1 MLLLS
6 SGVRYRCEA
15 LSFTAPRN
23 QLSRRSSPDMLTMRD
38 TSSVYWFHAGDSV
51 RVVDDVMK
59 AGANLNGRTGTVIE
73 RWEKCDVDPTCCC
86 AEQVD
91 RGMAVLVEFQGSGDD
106 GPFLHYFAEEE
117 LVIVKDDAEQT
128 NSSKDEAPFDGMS
141 CKAFKL
147 QNLQMGKQA
156 KRIAAFEESR
166 TDNSSSK

>member
-1 MLLLS
+1 M
-6 SGVRYRCEA
+6 CQA
-15 LSFTAPRN
+15 LSFSTSKN
-23 QLSRRSSPDMLTMRD
+23 QLFRRSSPAVLTMRD
-38 TSSVYWFHAGDSV
+38 ASSAYWFNVGDSV
-51 RVVDDVMK
+51 RVVDDVIK

-91 RGMAVLVEFQGSGDD
+91 RGMAVLVEFPGSGDD

-117 LVIVKDDAEQT
+117 LVIVKHDAKET
-128 NSSKDEAPFDGMS
+128 NNSKDETPFDGMS

-147 QNLQMGKQA
+147 QHLQMGEQA

-166 TDNSSSK
+166 NDNSSLK